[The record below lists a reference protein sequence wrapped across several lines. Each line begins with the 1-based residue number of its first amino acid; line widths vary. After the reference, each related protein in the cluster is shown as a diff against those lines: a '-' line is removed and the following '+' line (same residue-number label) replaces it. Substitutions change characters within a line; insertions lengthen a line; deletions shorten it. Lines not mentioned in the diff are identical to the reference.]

1 MPCGDITERL
11 KLTVD
16 DNNCLD
22 SYIFSKKTCGG
33 AIGMESLLLDY
44 IGGKSIETIIK
55 SNELTFLQTN
65 LAKED
70 IETYLRL
77 KHFSAIQSVLN
88 IYVGKSS
95 GGANDICAIAG
106 IEYDGGNTII
116 DAEIKINLLA
126 DNIESCDSCGPN

>member
-1 MPCGDITERL
+1 
-11 KLTVD
+11 
-16 DNNCLD
+16 
-22 SYIFSKKTCGG
+22 
-33 AIGMESLLLDY
+33 
-44 IGGKSIETIIK
+44 
-55 SNELTFLQTN
+55 
-65 LAKED
+65 
-70 IETYLRL
+70 
-77 KHFSAIQSVLN
+77 VLN